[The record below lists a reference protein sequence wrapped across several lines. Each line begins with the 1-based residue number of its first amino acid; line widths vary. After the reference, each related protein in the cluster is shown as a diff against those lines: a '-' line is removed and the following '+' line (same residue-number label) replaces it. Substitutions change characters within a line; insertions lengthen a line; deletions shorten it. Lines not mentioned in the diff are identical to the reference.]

1 MKKEILSEIQIKK
14 LIQFCKKG
22 DHFHNDDNYNQAIA
36 YYNMAI
42 EIDPKY
48 RDVWRTVK
56 LTILRKFLLGIGK
69 INNSSM
75 VKII

>member
-22 DHFHNDDNYNQAIA
+22 DYFHNDDNYNQAIA

-48 RDVWRTVK
+48 RDVWN
-56 LTILRKFLLGIGK
+56 GK
-69 INNSSM
+69 TDNLEEIPTGDWKN
-75 VKII
+75 K